1 MSYSDFLSACDLIE
15 RNSESSDFVGPR
27 KPEIVA
33 EAERVLQTVF
43 PRSYREF
50 LLRYGCGDIAGAEFY
65 GVLTADFENSGVPDA
80 VWLTVRERTDS
91 QLRGSLVIVYALGE
105 GSYSCIDCAQKN
117 SDGESPVVVWPLG
130 GPAPGAKLELEAADF
145 GAFLLSKVRLFTT

>member
-15 RNSESSDFVGPR
+15 RNRESADFLGPR
-27 KPEIVA
+27 DPPLIA
-33 EAERVLQTVF
+33 AAERALQLIF

-65 GVLTADFENSGVPDA
+65 GVLTDDFENSGVPDA
-80 VWLTVRERTDS
+80 VWLTVRERKDS

-117 SDGESPVVVWPLG
+117 SEGESPVVVWPLG
-130 GPAPGAKLELEAADF
+130 GPEPGTKLELEAEDF
-145 GAFLLSKVRLFTT
+145 GAFLLSKLRLFIT

>member
-15 RNSESSDFVGPR
+15 RNMESADFVGPR
-27 KPEIVA
+27 DPQIIA
-33 EAERVLQTVF
+33 AAERALQVAF

-80 VWLTVRERTDS
+80 VWLTMRERKWS
-91 QLRGSLVIVYALGE
+91 PLPSSFVIVYALGE
-105 GSYSCIDCAQKN
+105 GSHSCIDCSQKN
-117 SDGESPVVVWPLG
+117 SEDESPVLVWPLG
-130 GPAPGAKLELEAADF
+130 GPPPGAKLELEAEDF
-145 GAFLLSKVRLFTT
+145 GAFLLSKLRLFTT